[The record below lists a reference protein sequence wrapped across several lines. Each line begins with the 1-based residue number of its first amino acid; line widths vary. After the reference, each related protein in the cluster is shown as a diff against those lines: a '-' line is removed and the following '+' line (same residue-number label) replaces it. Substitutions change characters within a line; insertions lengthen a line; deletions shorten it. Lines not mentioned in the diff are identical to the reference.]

1 MQAVIIRRL
10 IHTVIV
16 LFVLSLIVF
25 MLIYFIPGDPVITM
39 IGADATKEEVDALRS
54 ELGLDKPLLVQ
65 YSNWLL
71 KVLQGDLGK
80 SILYREEV
88 IDLIKKRMPIT
99 LYLGFLA
106 LIITTVFGTLAGI
119 ICAVRRGTLLD
130 AVVTVFANFG
140 IAVPVFWLGI
150 IGIYAFA
157 IELGW
162 LPVQGYTSPF
172 KDFWLS
178 TQQAIMPVIC
188 LAVTPLASIAR
199 QARSAMLEVIQ
210 QDYIRTAW
218 SKGLK
223 ERIIIMRHALKNALI
238 PVVTLLGMQARFVI
252 GGSVLVETVFN
263 IPGMGRLIVRSV
275 FDKDFTIV
283 QGAVL
288 VTAIVV
294 AMANLIV
301 DISYAYLDPRVSY
314 EE

>member
-1 MQAVIIRRL
+1 LQAVIVRRL
-10 IHTVIV
+10 LHTVIV
-16 LFVLSLIVF
+16 LFLLSLIVF
-25 MLIYFIPGDPVITM
+25 ALIYFIPGDPVVTM
-39 IGADATKEEVDALRS
+39 IGADATKEEIDALRA

-65 YSNWLL
+65 YGNWLL

-80 SILYREEV
+80 SILYRENV
-88 IDLIKKRMPIT
+88 ADLIKKRMPIT
-99 LYLGFLA
+99 LYLGLLA
-106 LIITTVFGTLAGI
+106 LIITAVFGTMAGI
-119 ICAVRRGTLLD
+119 ICAVRRGTFLD
-130 AVVTVFANFG
+130 AAVTVFANMG

-157 IELGW
+157 IELSW

-178 TQQAIMPVIC
+178 TKQVIMPVIC

-199 QARSAMLEVIQ
+199 QARSSMLEVIQ

-238 PVVTLLGMQARFVI
+238 PVVTLLGTQARFVI